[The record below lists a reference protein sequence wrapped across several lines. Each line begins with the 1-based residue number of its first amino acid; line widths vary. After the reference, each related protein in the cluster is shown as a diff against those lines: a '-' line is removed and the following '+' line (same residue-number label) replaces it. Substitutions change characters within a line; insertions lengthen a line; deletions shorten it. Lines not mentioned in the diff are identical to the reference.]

1 MSDQTRERER
11 GREPWVSRALLPWAG
26 LVGIYL
32 LVLTSLRPGDVLVG
46 GLLAALVVV
55 ATRRIRGGGVIHRR
69 LDAHRLLGAPAL
81 VVRIVA
87 DTAVGTWRA
96 VRFCLRP
103 DAASTGLVEVPAGS
117 RSGSGLAAW
126 GFITGLAPDEL
137 VVEIDEERRVLL
149 VHVLDADDPD
159 AVQARHAD
167 AEERQGQV
175 FG

>member
-1 MSDQTRERER
+1 MSDQRQ
-11 GREPWVSRALLPWAG
+11 GREPWVSRVLLPWAG

-32 LVLTSLRPGDVLVG
+32 LVLTSLHPGDVLVG

-55 ATRRIRGGGVIHRR
+55 ATRRIRGGGEIHRR

-87 DTAVGTWRA
+87 DTAAGTWRV
-96 VRFCLRP
+96 VRFCLHPDETRP
-103 DAASTGLVEVPAGS
+103 GLVEVPAGS

-126 GFITGLAPDEL
+126 GFINGLAPDEL
-137 VVEIDEERRVLL
+137 VVEIDEDRRVLL
-149 VHVLDADDPD
+149 VHAVDADDPD
-159 AVQARHAD
+159 AVRARHAD
-167 AEERQGQV
+167 AEQRQGQV